1 MSDKIHQLIKDVR
14 VNFSSM
20 NESLLAEKSK
30 NQELNAV
37 ISGLKNQ
44 IEALNSENKVLKN
57 EIDDFKKQ
65 ENDENKDVKL
75 QTQQTTM
82 VAEESID
89 ELVKEIDY
97 CIGQL
102 KK

>member
-14 VNFSSM
+14 VNFSNM
-20 NESLLAEKSK
+20 NESLLTEKSN
-30 NQELNAV
+30 NQAFKTEIAE
-37 ISGLKNQ
+37 LKNQ
-44 IEALNSENKVLKN
+44 IECLISENKGLKV

-65 ENDENKDVKL
+65 ENDENKEVKL

>member
-30 NQELNAV
+30 NQEINAEV
-37 ISGLKNQ
+37 SELKNQ
-44 IEALNSENKVLKN
+44 IESLISENKVLKV
-57 EIDDFKKQ
+57 EIDDFKKR
-65 ENDENKDVKL
+65 ENDVNEEVKL

-82 VAEESID
+82 VSEESID

>member
-1 MSDKIHQLIKDVR
+1 MSDKIHQLIEKLR
-14 VNFSSM
+14 ENFVKKSDA
-20 NESLLAEKSK
+20 LLAEKSN
-30 NQELNAV
+30 NQLVNAKLIELKA
-37 ISGLKNQ
+37 Q
-44 IEALNSENKVLKN
+44 IEVLESENTALKVR
-57 EIDDFKKQ
+57 IDDFKKQ
-65 ENDENKDVKL
+65 ENEVEEEFIL

-82 VAEESID
+82 VSDEHID

>member
-30 NQELNAV
+30 NQEINAE
-37 ISGLKNQ
+37 ISELKNQ
-44 IEALNSENKVLKN
+44 IESLISENKVLKV
-57 EIDDFKKQ
+57 EIDDFKKR
-65 ENDENKDVKL
+65 ENDVNEEVKL

-82 VAEESID
+82 VSEESID